1 MSFLLATS
9 QLGYLTNKEKEDFLY
24 SDEDG
29 ENYNFKVMKFTKMK
43 IKKRKKEYTI
53 VVI

>member
-1 MSFLLATS
+1 MSFLLATP
-9 QLGYLTNKEKEDFLY
+9 QLDYLTNKEKEELR